1 MPRKE
6 IYNQRNNKLIWNGV
20 ALSGYAPDT
29 SITVEFV
36 GGEVDITEG
45 TDGGGLNIATTQGI
59 RVTVALRETS
69 PSADILNS
77 SIEMQQLLSTSGVLM
92 LQTGANIKYTI
103 TNALVSKPDTLSTGG
118 KTQGSQSYT
127 FVGTQYIA
135 A

>member
-1 MPRKE
+1 MRKE

-29 SITVEFV
+29 SISVEFV

-59 RVTVALRETS
+59 RVTLALRETS
-69 PSADILNS
+69 PSADLLNA
-77 SIEMQQLLSTSGVLM
+77 SIEMQQLLSTTGVLM

-118 KTQGSQSYT
+118 KTQGSQQYT